1 MYDASHPLA
10 CRIPVRAIAACL
22 LVALCPAAA
31 LAQGSKADYERSDNL
46 RRLVEGKVAKS
57 RVEPRWFAEGKKFWY
72 RLELGTGRREFVLVD
87 AEAGERRA
95 ALDHAK
101 LAEEL
106 AKKLGREVDAAK
118 LPMDGIEFIEDG
130 AAVRFPAEGKHWKWT
145 LADASL
151 AETEAFELPRPEGQ
165 PPGRGRRGG
174 QGRGGPPRG
183 ERSGRSPDGQWSVEV
198 HDHNVFLQPLGE
210 PAEGPA
216 REIVQLTTDGTAE
229 HYYEGNVRWA
239 PDSSRFVTLKTRA
252 AEKHPVHLIE
262 SSPSDQLQP
271 KLHTHDYLK
280 PGDRIAQSKPC
291 LFELATKKQIPV
303 DDALFPNP
311 WDISQLRWS
320 ADSRRFTLLYNQRGH
335 QLVRLV
341 AVAADTGE
349 AGTIIDETSKTF
361 IDYSSKQFLHYAD
374 DSHELI
380 WASERDGWNH
390 LYLYDA
396 RTGDVKNQITR
407 GDWLVRGVD
416 RVDDE
421 ARQIWFR
428 ACGIYPEQDPYYVHH
443 CRINWD
449 GSGLV
454 VLTAGNGTHE
464 IDYSPDRRYLLDTW
478 SRVDQPPVTELRR
491 TEDGSLVC
499 QLEEADW
506 SELLATGWQIPER
519 FVAPGRDSQTP
530 IYGVIFRPTSFDP
543 NKKYPVVEQI
553 YAGPQSAFVP
563 KRFSSYHGP
572 QGMAELGF
580 IVVQIDGMGT
590 NWRSKAFHDICWQ
603 NLGDSGFPDR
613 IAWLKAAAAKYPQ
626 LDLSR
631 VGVYGGSAGGQS
643 STRALLA
650 HGDFYHVAVSDCGCH
665 DNRMDKIWW
674 NEQWM
679 GWPIGP
685 HYAEQ
690 SNVTQAHKLEG
701 KLLLV
706 VGELDRNV
714 DPASTTQVVNALIKA
729 NKDFDFL
736 LIPGAG
742 HGSAET
748 PYGQRRRKDFL
759 VRHLLKVEPRHEAAA
774 GGE

>member
-1 MYDASHPLA
+1 MNHATLPLSR
-10 CRIPVRAIAACL
+10 RIAAFAAAACL
-22 LVALCPAAA
+22 LCVLASAAV
-31 LAQGSKADYERSDNL
+31 LAQGSKADYERSDDL

-57 RVEPRWFAEGKKFWY
+57 RVEPRWFADGKKLWY
-72 RLELGTGRREFVLVD
+72 RLDLGAGGREFVLVD
-87 AEAGERRA
+87 AEAGSRQA
-95 ALDHAK
+95 AFDHAK

-106 AKKLGREVDAAK
+106 AKKLGKEVEAAK
-118 LPMDGIEFIEDG
+118 LPIDGIEFVDQG

-145 LADASL
+145 LADGSL
-151 AETEAFELPRPEGQ
+151 AETEAFELPRPAGQ
-165 PPGRGRRGG
+165 PAGRGRRGG
-174 QGRGGPPRG
+174 QGRGGPPPG
-183 ERSGRSPDGQWSVEV
+183 ERSNRSPDGQWSVEV
-198 HDHNVFLQPLGE
+198 RDHNLFLRPAGE
-210 PAEGPA
+210 SAASESPEA
-216 REIVQLTTDGTAE
+216 VQLTTDGTAE

-239 PDSSRFVTLKTRA
+239 PDSSRFV
-252 AEKHPVHLIE
+252 
-262 SSPSDQLQP
+262 DQLQP

-291 LFELATKKQIPV
+291 LFEIASKKQIPI
-303 DDALFPNP
+303 DDSLFQNP

-320 ADSRRFTLLYNQRGH
+320 ADSRRLTLLYNQRGH
-335 QLVRLV
+335 QVVRLV
-341 AVAADTGE
+341 AIAADTGE

-361 IDYSSKQFLHYAD
+361 VDYSSKQFLHYAD

-390 LYLYDA
+390 LYLYDS

-407 GDWLVRGVD
+407 GEWLVRGVD

-449 GSGLV
+449 GTGLV

-464 IDYSPDRRYLLDTW
+464 VDYSPNRRYLLDTW

-519 FVAPGRDSQTP
+519 FVAPGRDGQTP
-530 IYGVIFRPTSFDP
+530 IYGVIFRPTNFDP

-563 KRFSSYHGP
+563 KRFSAYHGP

-590 NWRSKAFHDICWQ
+590 NWRSKAFHDVCWQ

-631 VGVYGGSAGGQS
+631 VGVYGG
-643 STRALLA
+643 
-650 HGDFYHVAVSDCGCH
+650 
-665 DNRMDKIWW
+665 
-674 NEQWM
+674 
-679 GWPIGP
+679 
-685 HYAEQ
+685 
-690 SNVTQAHKLEG
+690 
-701 KLLLV
+701 
-706 VGELDRNV
+706 
-714 DPASTTQVVNALIKA
+714 
-729 NKDFDFL
+729 
-736 LIPGAG
+736 
-742 HGSAET
+742 
-748 PYGQRRRKDFL
+748 
-759 VRHLLKVEPRHEAAA
+759 
-774 GGE
+774 